1 MTPGLS
7 FLLRAFRPG
16 NPLAKISLTKGNF
29 EILVYP
35 ESYFKIAFYSFRV
48 IYPHRNIIKKY
59 MPKQVFIPRQLPPK
73 KPDRCE
79 LCPLIGLIPKE
90 DRERGKREKY
100 YCLGIYEPMTDDDG
114 NPILDERGCQRFGFP
129 RLSTREANNV
139 SASQRKE
146 KGHLLHRP
154 CDNMWAAW
162 MRLQGRK
169 FPMLTET
176 YNTYRLPFEA
186 EQQQKQQPKFAFE

>member
-1 MTPGLS
+1 
-7 FLLRAFRPG
+7 
-16 NPLAKISLTKGNF
+16 
-29 EILVYP
+29 
-35 ESYFKIAFYSFRV
+35 
-48 IYPHRNIIKKY
+48 
-59 MPKQVFIPRQLPPK
+59 MPKPVFIPRQLPPK

-100 YCLGIYEPMTDDDG
+100 YCLGIYEPLTDDNGD
-114 NPILDERGCQRFGFP
+114 PILDDKGCQRFGFP

-176 YNTYRLPFEA
+176 YNTFRLPFEA

>member
-1 MTPGLS
+1 
-7 FLLRAFRPG
+7 
-16 NPLAKISLTKGNF
+16 
-29 EILVYP
+29 
-35 ESYFKIAFYSFRV
+35 
-48 IYPHRNIIKKY
+48 

-100 YCLGIYEPMTDDDG
+100 YCLGIFEPLVDEEG
-114 NPILDERGCQRFGFP
+114 NPILDDKGCQRFGFP
-129 RLSTREANNV
+129 RLSTRASNNC
-139 SASQRKE
+139 SASDRKV